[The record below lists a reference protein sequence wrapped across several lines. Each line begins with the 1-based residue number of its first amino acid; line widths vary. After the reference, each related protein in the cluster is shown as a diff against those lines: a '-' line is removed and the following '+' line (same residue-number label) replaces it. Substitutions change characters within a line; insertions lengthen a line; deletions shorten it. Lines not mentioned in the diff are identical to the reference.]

1 MDERAKQWM
10 IDAAEKKY
18 TCAKCM
24 KAKAEKA
31 LRVSQELPSKIFQNL
46 FGFTTDLLTKTF
58 SVDPFW
64 DHTP

>member
-1 MDERAKQWM
+1 
-10 IDAAEKKY
+10 
-18 TCAKCM
+18 M